1 MKTILDLIGNTP
13 LLNIEGSIFAKMEGF
28 NLTGSIK
35 DRTALAMIEAA
46 EKEGRLKKGDE
57 IAEATSGNTGI
68 GLAMISAIKGYHL
81 SVIVP
86 ETTALEKLK
95 MILTYGGSIVKTPNE
110 RFREPIIKELK
121 EREKRGEI
129 IFLNQYEN
137 INNVKVHYDKT
148 AEEILSQMEGKEI
161 NYFVAG
167 IGTGGTITGV
177 SKKLKEHFPNMKTIG
192 VQPMKGTII
201 EGLKSLKDGYIP
213 PVLDLKTIDEIIDL
227 DPEES
232 IRGRNYLAKQG
243 LLVGLSSGA
252 VFQTIKNLDLKGN
265 IVTIFPDRGERYL
278 K

>member
-13 LLNIEGSIFAKMEGF
+13 LINIEDNIFAKMEGF

-86 ETTALEKLK
+86 ETTAEEKLK

-121 EREKRGEI
+121 EREKNGEI
-129 IFLNQYEN
+129 VFLNQYEN
-137 INNVKVHYDKT
+137 ENNAKVHYDKT
-148 AEEILSQMEGKEI
+148 AEEILCQMKGKEI

-213 PVLDLKTIDEIIDL
+213 PVLDLNTIDEIIDL

-232 IRGRNYLAKQG
+232 VKGRNYLAKKG

-252 VFQTIKNLDLKGN
+252 AFQTIKNLKLEGN

>member
-1 MKTILDLIGNTP
+1 MKTLLNLIGNTP
-13 LLNIEGSIFAKMEGF
+13 LIEIEPNIFAKMEGF

-46 EKEGRLKKGDE
+46 EEQGKLKKGDE

-68 GLAMISAIKGYHL
+68 ALAMISAIKGYHL

-95 MILTYGGSIVKTPNE
+95 MILTYGGRIVKTPNE

-121 EREKRGEI
+121 EREKNGEI
-129 IFLNQYEN
+129 VFLNQYEN
-137 INNVKVHYDKT
+137 TNNVKVHYDKT

-192 VQPMKGTII
+192 VQPIKGTII
-201 EGLKSLKDGYIP
+201 EGFKSLKDGYIP
-213 PVLDLKTIDEIIDL
+213 PVLDLNTIDEIIDL
-227 DPEES
+227 DPEDS
-232 IRGRNYLAKQG
+232 IKGRNSLAKKG
-243 LLVGLSSGA
+243 ILVGLSSGA
-252 VFQTIKNLDLKGN
+252 VFQTIKNLNLKGN
-265 IVTIFPDRGERYL
+265 VVTIFPDRGERYL

>member
-1 MKTILDLIGNTP
+1 MKTILNLIGDTP
-13 LLNIEGSIFAKMEGF
+13 LINIEENIFAKMEGF

-46 EKEGRLKKGDE
+46 EKEGKLKKGDE

-86 ETTALEKLK
+86 ETTAEEKLK

-110 RFREPIIKELK
+110 KFREPIIKELK
-121 EREKRGEI
+121 EREKKGEI
-129 IFLNQYEN
+129 VFLNQYEN
-137 INNVKVHYDKT
+137 ENNVKVHYEKT
-148 AEEILSQMEGKEI
+148 AEEIITQMEGKEI

-167 IGTGGTITGV
+167 IGTGGTITGI
-177 SKKLKEHFPNMKTIG
+177 SKRLKEVFPKIKIIG
-192 VQPMKGTII
+192 VQPKKGMII

-213 PVLDLKTIDEIIDL
+213 PVLDLSLIDEIIDL
-227 DPEES
+227 DPEEAVT
-232 IRGRNYLAKQG
+232 GRNYLAKKG
-243 LLVGLSSGA
+243 VLVGLSSGA
-252 VFQTIKNLDLKGN
+252 AFQTIKNLNLKGN
-265 IVTIFPDRGERYL
+265 VVTVFPDRGERYL